1 MNLEL
6 KMFARKKYDT
16 LEKIVDK
23 LRDVAYEQFSI
34 KLTDADGNKD
44 FFDELGLDHLDHVE
58 FLMLVESDFGVC
70 ITSEEEEKLTTFNK
84 VVEFIT
90 KDFNLANA
98 KIPNPPKK
106 SAPKYIGI
114 DFGIGESVS
123 KVVLMKFLADNPDAT
138 NIKFVIND
146 ARDKVTLQAEIKHPT
161 TKKD

>member
-6 KMFARKKYDT
+6 FRYAQKKYDT
-16 LEKIVDK
+16 LEKVIDK
-23 LRDVAYEQFSI
+23 LRDIAHEQFAT
-34 KLTDADGNKD
+34 KFTDEDGNKD
-44 FFDELGLDHLDHVE
+44 FFDELGFDHLDHVE

-90 KDFNLANA
+90 KQFNIANA
-98 KIPNPPKK
+98 KLPNPPKK
-106 SAPKYIGI
+106 PTPKYIGM

-138 NIKFVIND
+138 HIRFVVND
-146 ARDKVTLQAEIKHPT
+146 AKNKVRVTLQTETT